1 MVEFGL
7 KLEDNKVDKWSTKYI
22 DYEKLKS
29 ILKRAKS
36 GYEYRDELISRMPIA
51 VVTEVTAER
60 ERKKKESA
68 VSLLSGVSGISGGV
82 PLEMIG
88 SGVPMEMTVPK
99 LSSNS
104 SPNTAAML
112 TTAATTAA
120 LETNNKKNNNNN
132 EGGGKVVVKDKDD
145 TQVINDTTPLLTNN
159 QPETH
164 NATTTTNTNLTRENS
179 FNSLSGMSGINRT
192 VFKVTSY
199 LGFASEKAMLHQAY
213 EDADDKLSLFQRT
226 YNEEVHKVQE
236 FYADK
241 LRDVS
246 ERMEALRA
254 DTSFLEESVQR
265 KKLRKK
271 EMARRKGVVEKM
283 KERLESLVHQTS
295 TTSEEETLDEERM
308 ELIHTMTSTSGD
320 EFDTPNRNNKSGGK
334 NDEESLRRKMDELSI
349 KRAMDDIYRTATLLH
364 NYSIMNYTGF
374 VKIAKK
380 FDKTFKEHKGLFKGI
395 NCDDGKQA
403 QVLASKMERMYAD
416 WFCDGDMREAHAQM
430 LSKRG
435 DGLMMDWTQLRLGYR
450 LGMCCILALW
460 VAWDC
465 VWGQLKRG
473 EVSIGGRSAF
483 PVFRAC
489 FGLLAWHWFWGFS
502 VYIWTRYRI
511 NYIYLFEFDPRN
523 VDTPIDIFNDAV
535 DETLVYLI
543 CTLLYYKTDSDDQLF
558 PDLIPPGAYPLFLI
572 LYTIKCLI
580 FPWKLRKPLWI
591 SIRQVL
597 LATFVSPTFFLT
609 YVGDVFTR

>member
-36 GYEYRDELISRMPIA
+36 GYEYRDELISRMPAA

-68 VSLLSGVSGISGGV
+68 VSLLSGVSGISGGGAGGV
-82 PLEMIG
+82 PLEMA
-88 SGVPMEMTVPK
+88 VPK

-104 SPNTAAML
+104 LPNTAAML
-112 TTAATTAA
+112 TTATTTAA
-120 LETNNKKNNNNN
+120 LETTTNKNNNN
-132 EGGGKVVVKDKDD
+132 EGGKVVKDKDD
-145 TQVINDTTPLLTNN
+145 TQVINDTTPLLTNP
-159 QPETH
+159 PEIH
-164 NATTTTNTNLTRENS
+164 NVTLTRENS

-271 EMARRKGVVEKM
+271 EKKEMERKKGVVEKM
-283 KERLESLVHQTS
+283 KARFGSLVQHHI
-295 TTSEEETLDEERM
+295 TTSDEESLDEEQM
-308 ELIHTMTSTSGD
+308 ELLHTMTSATSGD
-320 EFDTPNRNNKSGGK
+320 EFETPTKNNKSGGGNNK

-543 CTLLYYKTDSDDQLF
+543 CTLLYYKTDSDDQIF
-558 PDLIPPGAYPLFLI
+558 EDLIPPGAYPLFLI
-572 LYTIKCLI
+572 LYAIKRLI